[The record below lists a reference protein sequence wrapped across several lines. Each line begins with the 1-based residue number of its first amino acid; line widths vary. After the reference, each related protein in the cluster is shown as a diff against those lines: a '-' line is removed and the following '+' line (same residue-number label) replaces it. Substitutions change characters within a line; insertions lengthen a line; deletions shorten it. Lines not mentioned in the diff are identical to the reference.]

1 MKFSSRNSV
10 SLAIASL
17 SDKIVFLAL
26 ANIFSLV
33 IKTEW
38 LKFVYLKEFCIFI

>member
-1 MKFSSRNSV
+1 MKFLSRYSV

-26 ANIFSLV
+26 ANIFSFV

-38 LKFVYLKEFCIFI
+38 LKFVCLKEFSIFM

>member
-1 MKFSSRNSV
+1 MKNV
-10 SLAIASL
+10 LCSLAIASL

-38 LKFVYLKEFCIFI
+38 LKFVSVKESCIFM